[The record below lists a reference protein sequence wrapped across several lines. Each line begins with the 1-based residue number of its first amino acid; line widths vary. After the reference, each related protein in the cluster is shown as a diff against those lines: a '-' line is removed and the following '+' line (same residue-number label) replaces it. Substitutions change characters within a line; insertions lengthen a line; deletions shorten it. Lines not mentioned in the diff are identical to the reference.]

1 MQTRDT
7 FTQAGWNFYTT
18 WMICEGQD
26 YPRLQWEG
34 VECDR

>member
-1 MQTRDT
+1 MRQ
-7 FTQAGWNFYTT
+7 QASFIDWDFADT

-34 VECDR
+34 VACDQ